1 MSGVYDDI
9 LEFPEGFDTVVG
21 ERGITLSGGQ
31 RQRVTIA
38 RAQAKNPSILILDD
52 SLSAVDTETENE
64 VLGNI
69 RSILKHR
76 TGIIISH
83 RVSTVMNADRI
94 IYLEDGRIIEEGVP
108 SGAYGPKRSIT
119 NYICPSLEKSRMK
132 TWGQRNDRLRSSKRY
147 DQK

>member
-1 MSGVYDDI
+1 MTIS
-9 LEFPEGFDTVVG
+9 LNSRGFDTVVG

-38 RAQAKNPSILILDD
+38 RALAKNPSILILDD

-69 RSILKHR
+69 RNILKHR

-94 IYLEDGRIIEEGVP
+94 IYLEDGRIIEKGSHQELMDQK
-108 SGAYGPKRSIT
+108 GAYYKLYMSQSEESDENMGA
-119 NYICPSLEKSRMK
+119 EK
-132 TWGQRNDRLRSSKRY
+132 
-147 DQK
+147 